1 MLFGK
6 CYCLW
11 LINWYIGVDLVIS
24 DLYGQVMNGLN
35 CVDWLKIDVHGK
47 FMDMGQA
54 CYMEG
59 YGIELNTE

>member
-24 DLYGQVMNGLN
+24 DLYGQVMNGL
-35 CVDWLKIDVHGK
+35 KIDFHRK
-47 FMDMGQA
+47 LMDM
-54 CYMEG
+54 C
-59 YGIELNTE
+59 

>member
-11 LINWYIGVDLVIS
+11 LINWYIGVDLVTS

-35 CVDWLKIDVHGK
+35 CVDCLKIDVHGK
-47 FMDMGQA
+47 LMNMD
-54 CYMEG
+54 
-59 YGIELNTE
+59 

>member
-11 LINWYIGVDLVIS
+11 LINWYNGVDLVTS

-35 CVDWLKIDVHGK
+35 CVDWLKIDFHRK
-47 FMDMGQA
+47 LMDM
-54 CYMEG
+54 C
-59 YGIELNTE
+59 